1 MTTVLSAPTTAPEA
15 APSAPLRR
23 ARKSPTRWL
32 LLAVAVLVGVILAAP
47 FLILILNAFKT
58 RADYSANGP
67 FAWPEQFTTI
77 AFSKYLADVD
87 FPVALL
93 NSILISGIVAL
104 VAVVI
109 ALLAAY
115 AIGIG
120 RIRGGAVITAILLF
134 ATMLP
139 QESIIYPLF
148 YGAQAL
154 GLQGSI
160 WSVIIIFSV
169 LQAAFGT
176 YLLGSILGTFEPSLL
191 EAAALD
197 GANRWQILWRVVFPV
212 MRPTLAVLMIFF
224 FIWTWNEFY
233 IPVVMLT
240 DPTNQTVPIALSTLQ
255 GQLSTDITEQNA
267 GSLLSLLPTLIFFVI
282 FQRSLTR
289 GITAGAVK

>member
-1 MTTVLSAPTTAPEA
+1 MTATIGTSTTPATAPA
-15 APSAPLRR
+15 PPSARR
-23 ARKSPTRWL
+23 TRRSPVRWL
-32 LLAVAVLVGVILAAP
+32 LLAVAVLVGVVLAAP
-47 FLILILNAFKT
+47 FLVLILNAFKT

-67 FAWPEQFTTI
+67 FAWPEQFTTA
-77 AFSKYLADVD
+77 AFAKYLADVD
-87 FPVALL
+87 FPVALV
-93 NSILISGIVAL
+93 NSILISGIVAIL
-104 VAVVI
+104 GVVI

-120 RIRGGAVITAILLF
+120 RIRGGTVITAVLLF
-134 ATMLP
+134 STMLP

-148 YGAQAL
+148 YGAQAV

-176 YLLGSILGTFEPSLL
+176 YLLGSIMGTFEPSLL

-212 MRPTLAVLMIFF
+212 MRPTLSVLVIFF

-233 IPVVMLT
+233 IPVIMLT
-240 DPTNQTVPIALSTLQ
+240 DPSAQTIPIALSTLQ

-267 GSLLSLLPTLIFFVI
+267 GSLLSLLPTLIFFII